1 MAANRRAA
9 TDDSLAL
16 VVVHNYR
23 HALELELKAVVRA
36 LVAGEHARNP
46 DGVDQ
51 QVAQV
56 ADRLERTHSL
66 QALVDGLRELACRV
80 GWTLAPIV
88 ADVCGQLH
96 QRDPVGDYFRYPDV
110 RRGGE
115 SKPAR
120 LAPLYLDVPG
130 FARRAD
136 EAFVVLLGLL
146 EQAQQDLHEVL
157 AVPPAAVT

>member
-88 ADVCGQLH
+88 ADVCGELH
-96 QRDPVGDYFRYPDV
+96 RRDPAGDYFRYPDV
-110 RRGGE
+110 RWGGE

-120 LAPLYLDVPG
+120 LAPLYPDVPG
-130 FARRAD
+130 SHAAPMKRSWCCSGCWSRRSRICMRCWRCRR
-136 EAFVVLLGLL
+136 
-146 EQAQQDLHEVL
+146 
-157 AVPPAAVT
+157 PP